1 MKDFRKFN
9 RKLEIVESLGGYRL
23 PNICEQQ
30 QAVLHIFIHVI
41 EQGDTLYKLGK
52 RYGVTVS
59 ALLFANPWV
68 NVYNLQIGDELCIP
82 DFGCRRCKE
91 TKGENLDE
99 KRADEMQ
106 SLS

>member
-1 MKDFRKFN
+1 MDNAKTCRF
-9 RKLEIVESLGGYRL
+9 G
-23 PNICEQQ
+23 
-30 QAVLHIFIHVI
+30 FIHVI

-59 ALLFANPWV
+59 A
-68 NVYNLQIGDELCIP
+68 LQIGDELCIP

>member
-1 MKDFRKFN
+1 MDNAKTCRF
-9 RKLEIVESLGGYRL
+9 G
-23 PNICEQQ
+23 
-30 QAVLHIFIHVI
+30 FIHVI

-68 NVYNLQIGDELCIP
+68 NVYNLQIGRQPAKCQH
-82 DFGCRRCKE
+82 

>member
-1 MKDFRKFN
+1 MDNAKTCRF
-9 RKLEIVESLGGYRL
+9 G
-23 PNICEQQ
+23 
-30 QAVLHIFIHVI
+30 FIHVI

-82 DFGCRRCKE
+82 DFGFRRCRGIKE
-91 TKGENLDE
+91 NASDNKIPDKT
-99 KRADEMQ
+99 
-106 SLS
+106 

>member
-1 MKDFRKFN
+1 MDNAKTCRF
-9 RKLEIVESLGGYRL
+9 G
-23 PNICEQQ
+23 
-30 QAVLHIFIHVI
+30 FIHVI

-52 RYGVTVS
+52 RYG
-59 ALLFANPWV
+59 V

>member
-1 MKDFRKFN
+1 MDNAKTCRF
-9 RKLEIVESLGGYRL
+9 G
-23 PNICEQQ
+23 
-30 QAVLHIFIHVI
+30 FIHVI

-82 DFGCRRCKE
+82 DFGCRRCRGIKE
-91 TKGENLDE
+91 NASDNEVSHNL
-99 KRADEMQ
+99 KC
-106 SLS
+106 L

>member
-1 MKDFRKFN
+1 MDNAKTCRF
-9 RKLEIVESLGGYRL
+9 G
-23 PNICEQQ
+23 
-30 QAVLHIFIHVI
+30 FIHVI

-91 TKGENLDE
+91 TKGKIWMRKERMKCRAFHNL
-99 KRADEMQ
+99 KC
-106 SLS
+106 L

>member
-1 MKDFRKFN
+1 MDNAKTCRF
-9 RKLEIVESLGGYRL
+9 G
-23 PNICEQQ
+23 
-30 QAVLHIFIHVI
+30 FIHVI

-82 DFGCRRCKE
+82 GFRMPKMQRDKRGKFG
-91 TKGENLDE
+91 
-99 KRADEMQ
+99 
-106 SLS
+106 

>member
-1 MKDFRKFN
+1 MDNAKTCRF
-9 RKLEIVESLGGYRL
+9 G
-23 PNICEQQ
+23 
-30 QAVLHIFIHVI
+30 FIHVI

-82 DFGCRRCKE
+82 DFEDAKRQKGKIWMRKERMKCRAFH
-91 TKGENLDE
+91 NL
-99 KRADEMQ
+99 KC
-106 SLS
+106 L